1 MLNWIKGSR
10 SDHPLAE
17 DKAARELIAELP
29 SGDAFK
35 MLEELSYWLESLSGA
50 EDLKLAR
57 LFEIVDLIDLTAKN
71 HQRKLAQEYLS
82 GGGRLQKYQENRI
95 WNTSTLFWK
104 RLGGAYRLWLER
116 YQAGASG
123 WGGMKAQVPV
133 VTARALRAGSL
144 LLKWQL
150 LRYGPI
156 ERELLAELG
165 NLYAFA
171 DARDFATAPVVVYPG
186 KFGESTVQREFLKAM
201 MLAIS
206 STDSLLP
213 AKLEVAER
221 IVAQFSEYFVLQR
234 QPGKG
239 CHYFIELGADKP
251 PARMLDRLQPSP
263 ALRFFGPG
271 TAAQELERL
280 ITAIEADG
288 AVPAWINLGGSFEPE
303 LVLKV
308 LRHLARYWSPVPP
321 ARSEERRRSVSQI
334 SVVHDFREIVTTIS
348 GDTTDLSFDD
358 KTETWAV
365 ENESEGGYCAVLPKN
380 RSDWL
385 KVGTLLGV
393 KIEDGA
399 AWGVGI
405 VRRLS
410 ALGGDQR
417 YVGIQLLARGATV
430 VKLASPGGGEGSVLH
445 DAVLLPSSSTDSTG
459 SGEMQLLL
467 PMGGFSPQKSYQMRA
482 YERSYLLM
490 PRELV
495 EGGQDFDMARYRV
508 MKQAA

>member
-1 MLNWIKGSR
+1 MLSWIKGSR

-29 SGDAFK
+29 AGDAFK
-35 MLEELSYWLESLSGA
+35 MLEELSYWLESLDGA
-50 EDLKLAR
+50 DDLKLSR
-57 LFEIVDLIDLTAKN
+57 LLEIIDLIDLTAKV
-71 HQRKLAQEYLS
+71 HQRKLAQDYLS

-95 WNTSTLFWK
+95 WNTSARFWK
-104 RLGGAYRLWLER
+104 RLGGGYRLWLER

-123 WGGMKAQVPV
+123 WGGLKAQVPM

-156 ERELLAELG
+156 ERDLLAELG
-165 NLYAFA
+165 NLYAHA
-171 DARDFATAPVVVYPG
+171 DARDFATVPVVVYPG

-221 IVAQFSEYFVLQR
+221 IVAQFSEFFVLQR

-239 CHYFIELGADKP
+239 CHYFVELGSDKP
-251 PARMLDRLQPSP
+251 PARMVDRLQPSP

-271 TAAQELERL
+271 SAAQELERL
-280 ITAIEADG
+280 INSIQADG

-308 LRHLARYWSPVPP
+308 LRHLVRYWSPVPP

-334 SVVHDFREIVTTIS
+334 SVVHDFQEIVNTIS
-348 GDTTDLSFDD
+348 GDTRDLSFDD
-358 KTETWAV
+358 KTETWAM
-365 ENESEGGYCAVLPKN
+365 ENESEGGYGAVLPKN
-380 RSDWL
+380 KSDWL

-393 KIEDGA
+393 KLEDGA

-410 ALGGDQR
+410 AMQGDQR
-417 YVGIQLLARGATV
+417 YVGIQLLAKGATV
-430 VKLASPGGGEGSVLH
+430 VKLASSGAGDGRARH
-445 DAVLLPSSSTDSTG
+445 DAVLLPSSSTDSMG
-459 SGEMQLLL
+459 SGEMRLLL

-482 YERSYLLM
+482 YEQSYLLV